1 MKISMHATPGV
12 FSVYHWQMI
21 SQNKDGPRVN
31 YSHLLVTENGP
42 QFSTQTNLQQHVQVL
57 PVFKRPVQSVPKIKN
72 TIHYHCNLFSIVQIM
87 QVLTAITRTSTSPY

>member
-12 FSVYHWQMI
+12 FSVYHWQLI

-57 PVFKRPVQSVPKIKN
+57 PVFKRPVQSVIKIKKHN
-72 TIHYHCNLFSIVQIM
+72 SLSLQPFFQLFK
-87 QVLTAITRTSTSPY
+87 LCKF

>member
-12 FSVYHWQMI
+12 FSVYHWQLI

-87 QVLTAITRTSTSPY
+87 QVLTAISPF

>member
-57 PVFKRPVQSVPKIKN
+57 PVFKRPVQSVPKIR
-72 TIHYHCNLFSIVQIM
+72 TQFIIIATFFQLFK
-87 QVLTAITRTSTSPY
+87 LCKF